1 MHISR
6 DRYIFNDFNSA
17 IIHMIKELKEEMNKC
32 LKGGTKPQLVD
43 GNSENN
49 SRYKQ
54 KKLVQIQNR

>member
-1 MHISR
+1 
-6 DRYIFNDFNSA
+6 
-17 IIHMIKELKEEMNKC
+17 MIKELKEEMNKC